1 MLVVNGQLAGFNL
14 IDFTI
19 YYAQTSL
26 VFQRRGPTE
35 PPNNFQA
42 MASTSLPPYVVE
54 GIASQ
59 LENKPHHVRYV
70 LGNFFQ
76 TAQDCCI
83 EVEPLLACG
92 VQKGIL
98 NKMAEVMSIGQNDG
112 KETGIR
118 WHLWLPLP
126 RPTGSWTSRVQDI
139 EGKIGRLGSRQDM
152 IDRLEETIFILRD
165 GMSEETNNFLSS
177 DSDVKTLTTE
187 ALVVL
192 ENFYYQVPR
201 CDDRIP
207 GPDLRR
213 WGWRVNWFDD
223 VDAPGKRQKIWKV

>member
-98 NKMAEVMSIGQNDG
+98 NKMAEVMSIA
-112 KETGIR
+112 KMTA
-118 WHLWLPLP
+118 
-126 RPTGSWTSRVQDI
+126 
-139 EGKIGRLGSRQDM
+139 K
-152 IDRLEETIFILRD
+152 RLEYDDTY
-165 GMSEETNNFLSS
+165 
-177 DSDVKTLTTE
+177 DSHCHDQPAPEPPESKTLKE
-187 ALVVL
+187 KL
-192 ENFYYQVPR
+192 EDWGR
-201 CDDRIP
+201 ARI
-207 GPDLRR
+207 
-213 WGWRVNWFDD
+213 
-223 VDAPGKRQKIWKV
+223 

>member
-1 MLVVNGQLAGFNL
+1 MVEKKLASLLVVKKKLASLLVVNGQLAGFNL

-98 NKMAEVMSIGQNDG
+98 NKMAEVMSIA
-112 KETGIR
+112 KMTA
-118 WHLWLPLP
+118 
-126 RPTGSWTSRVQDI
+126 
-139 EGKIGRLGSRQDM
+139 K
-152 IDRLEETIFILRD
+152 RLEYDDTY
-165 GMSEETNNFLSS
+165 
-177 DSDVKTLTTE
+177 DSHCHDQPAPEPPESKTLKE
-187 ALVVL
+187 KL
-192 ENFYYQVPR
+192 EDWGR
-201 CDDRIP
+201 ARI
-207 GPDLRR
+207 
-213 WGWRVNWFDD
+213 
-223 VDAPGKRQKIWKV
+223 